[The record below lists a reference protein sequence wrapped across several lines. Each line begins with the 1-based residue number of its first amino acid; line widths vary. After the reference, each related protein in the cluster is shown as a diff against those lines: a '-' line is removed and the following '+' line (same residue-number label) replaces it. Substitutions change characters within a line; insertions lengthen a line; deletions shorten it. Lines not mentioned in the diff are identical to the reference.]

1 MKKVLLLSLLLTGCV
16 AVPVQQKF
24 PDAPESLK
32 QACPQ
37 LEDVPAGTTKLSD
50 LLSVVI
56 GNYALYHECQ
66 MKVDTWNEWYKTQ
79 KEIYEK

>member
-1 MKKVLLLSLLLTGCV
+1 MKNALLLSLLLTGCV

-24 PDAPESLK
+24 PEAPESLK

-37 LEDVPAGTTKLSD
+37 LEDVPAGTTKISD